1 MNDATGHRILIID
14 DNQAIHDDFR
24 KILARQV
31 NDTNR
36 LADME
41 SVIFGAPPPP
51 VSAVW
56 FHLDFASQ
64 GADALELAQQAQSE
78 GRPHA
83 MAFVDGR
90 MPPGWDGVETIRRLW
105 QVNPD
110 LQVVLCTAYAD
121 YSWQEIQR
129 ELGQTDSLLILK
141 KPFDNIEVLQ
151 LAHTLTRKWELGRE
165 IKGRLNRLAFY
176 DSLTGLPNRF
186 LFLER
191 FARTIEYS
199 RQKGI
204 KTALLYIDLDNFKR
218 INDSL
223 GHTIGDELLRVTA
236 ERLLHCLRATD
247 TVSRAMAARLGG
259 DEFTVLLPE
268 LDKEEWAAVVAQR
281 IAEHL
286 TVPMHLGEHQIIIT
300 PSIGIA
306 VFPHDGTNVEDLL
319 KNADLAMYYS
329 KRVGPNS
336 FVYFQETMNATAL
349 KRLTLENHL
358 RQAVERDEFALH
370 FQPQYDLRSG
380 RVSGLEALLRWT
392 NWELGNVPPLEFI
405 SVAEENGLIIPIG
418 HWVLRTACQQA
429 KAWIDQGLRLPRM
442 AVNVSMKQ
450 FNQPGFVDTVR
461 AVLDET
467 GLPSHVLEIEIT
479 EGMLEKNPNEVA
491 ATLTALRDMGISI
504 AVDDFGN
511 GYSSLSRLKQMPI
524 DCLKIDRAFV
534 CGIASSLRDQAI
546 INAIVAM
553 ARGLNLK
560 VIAEGV
566 ETLGQV
572 DYLQRLECQEVQGYL
587 YSRPLS
593 TAQTEAFLRQPPAA
607 PSCAIRDRSAAHAFK
622 AENES
627 DGI

>member
-1 MNDATGHRILIID
+1 MNDATGLNILIVD
-14 DNQAIHDDFR
+14 DNPAIHDDFR
-24 KILARQV
+24 KILARQD
-31 NDTNR
+31 NGANR

-41 SVIFGAPPPP
+41 SALFGAPAQP
-51 VSAVW
+51 VGMAR
-56 FHLDFASQ
+56 FNLNFAAQ
-64 GADALELAQQAQSE
+64 GEEALELARLAQAA

-105 QVNPD
+105 EVNPG
-110 LQVVLCTAYAD
+110 LQVVLCTAHAD

-141 KPFDNIEVLQ
+141 KPFDNMEVRQ
-151 LAHTLTRKWELGRE
+151 LAHTLTRKWKMARE
-165 IKGRLNRLAFY
+165 IQGRLDQLAHY

-191 FARTIEYS
+191 LARTIENA
-199 RQKGI
+199 RRKGV

-236 ERLLHCLRATD
+236 QRLLDCLRATD
-247 TVSRAMAARLGG
+247 TVARAMAARLGG

-268 LDKEEWAAVVAQR
+268 LDKEERATVVARR
-281 IAEHL
+281 IAEQL
-286 TVPMHLGEHQIIIT
+286 AAPMTLGEHQIIIT
-300 PSIGIA
+300 PSVGIA
-306 VFPHDGTNVEDLL
+306 VFPHDGEDVETLL

-336 FVYFQETMNATAL
+336 FAYYQETMNATAL
-349 KRLTLENHL
+349 KRLTVENHL
-358 RQAVERDEFALH
+358 RQAIERGEFSLH
-370 FQPQYDLRSG
+370 YQPQFELRTG
-380 RVSGLEALLRWT
+380 RISGLEALLRWA
-392 NWELGNVPPLEFI
+392 NWELGNVPPLEFVA
-405 SVAEENGLIIPIG
+405 VAEENGLIVPIG
-418 HWVLRTACQQA
+418 QWVLHAACQQA
-429 KAWIDQGLRLPRM
+429 RSWLDQGLAVPRM

-467 GLPSHVLEIEIT
+467 GLPPRVLEIEIT
-479 EGMLEKNPNEVA
+479 EGMLEKNPSEVA
-491 ATLTALRDMGISI
+491 ATLTALRNMGISI

-534 CGIASSLRDQAI
+534 CGIANSTRDQAI

-553 ARGLNLK
+553 AKGLDLK

-572 DYLQRLECQEVQGYL
+572 DYLQRLDCQEAQGYL
-587 YSRPLS
+587 YSRPLPA
-593 TAQTEAFLRQPPAA
+593 AQAESFLRQPPTA
-607 PSCAIRDRSAAHAFK
+607 PRLVIRNHASVSASRAGAT
-622 AENES
+622 ARES
-627 DGI
+627 

>member
-1 MNDATGHRILIID
+1 MSGTTGHRILIID
-14 DNQAIHDDFR
+14 DNQAIHEDFR
-24 KILARQV
+24 KILARQ
-31 NDTNR
+31 DSGTSR
-36 LADME
+36 LTDME
-41 SVIFGAPPPP
+41 AALFGAPSQP
-51 VSAVW
+51 VSPVQ
-56 FHLDFASQ
+56 FYLDFASQ
-64 GADALELAQQAQSE
+64 GAEALALVQRAQAE
-78 GRPHA
+78 GRPYA
-83 MAFVDGR
+83 LAFVDGR

-105 QVNPD
+105 LASPNV
-110 LQVVLCTAYAD
+110 QVVLCTAYAD

-141 KPFDNIEVLQ
+141 KPFDNMEVLQ
-151 LAHTLTRKWELGRE
+151 LAHTLTRKWELARE
-165 IKGRLNRLAFY
+165 IQGRLNRLAFY
-176 DSLTGLPNRF
+176 DSLTGLPNRL

-191 FARTIEYS
+191 FAKTIENA
-199 RQKGI
+199 RQKEV

-236 ERLLHCLRATD
+236 ERLLNCLRATD
-247 TVSRAMAARLGG
+247 TVARAMAARVGG

-268 LDKEEWAAVVAQR
+268 LDKEECAAVVAQR
-281 IAEHL
+281 IAEQL
-286 TVPMHLGEHQIIIT
+286 AIPMHLGEHQIIIT

-306 VFPHDGTNVEDLL
+306 IFPHDGENVEVLL

-358 RQAVERDEFALH
+358 RQAVDRDEFALH
-370 FQPQYDLRSG
+370 FQPQFDLRSG
-380 RVSGLEALLRWT
+380 KISGLEALLRWT
-392 NWELGNVPPLEFI
+392 NWELGSVPPLEFI
-405 SVAEENGLIIPIG
+405 SVAEENGLIVPIG

-429 KAWIDQGLRLPRM
+429 KAWLDMGIQVPRM

-450 FNQPGFVDTVR
+450 FYQPGFVDSVR

-467 GLPSHVLEIEIT
+467 GLPSRVLEIEIT
-479 EGMLEKNPNEVA
+479 EGMLEKNPSEVA
-491 ATLTALRDMGISI
+491 ATLTALRNMDISI

-534 CGIASSLRDQAI
+534 CGIASSSRDQAI

-553 ARGLNLK
+553 AKGLNLK

-572 DYLQRLECQEVQGYL
+572 DYLQSLECHEVQGYL

-593 TAQTEAFLRQPPAA
+593 ACLAESFLRQPPAA
-607 PSCAIRDRSAAHAFK
+607 PRCFIPEH
-622 AENES
+622 
-627 DGI
+627 